1 MIEKNFEELI
11 NDEQRGIWCGL
22 NHPYNIQAFLDSIPY
37 SAEEKNRTPLQV
49 LQDRVAHCLDGALFA
64 AAALNRLGY
73 PPVLVDLLPEAG
85 WDDDHV
91 LAIYRR
97 HGRYGCLAKSNF
109 VGLRS
114 REPVYRS
121 LRELT
126 MSYFEMFFNVNG
138 KKTLRAYTSPL
149 RLSVF
154 DSSGWMWNEQIPDEI
169 EKRFKGLR
177 QFPIITQDMAE
188 ELADVD
194 SLTYRAGMLVSN
206 PAGLYKPK
214 TT

>member
-1 MIEKNFEELI
+1 MIEKNFDELI

-22 NHPYNIQAFLDSIPY
+22 NHPYTIQEFLDSIPY
-37 SAEEKNRTPLQV
+37 SSEEKNRTPLQV

-97 HGRYGCLAKSNF
+97 NGRYGCLAKSNF

-149 RLSVF
+149 RLRVF
-154 DSSGWMWNEQIPDEI
+154 DFSGWMWNEQIPDEI

-188 ELADVD
+188 ELSDVD
-194 SLTYRAGMLVSN
+194 PLTYRAGMLVSN